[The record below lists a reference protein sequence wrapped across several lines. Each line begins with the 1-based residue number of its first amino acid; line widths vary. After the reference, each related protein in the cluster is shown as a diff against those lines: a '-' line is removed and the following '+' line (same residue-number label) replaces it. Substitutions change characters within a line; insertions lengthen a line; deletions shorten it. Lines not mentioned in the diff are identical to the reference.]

1 MVEIKVIV
9 GKMQAGKDTC
19 AEYLSTNNN
28 NTHIIKFADPLY
40 QCQHVIYL
48 GLGLIDYIK
57 NPAINCYLAT
67 DQFRFYQSMYNKFP
81 PMIRVVRT
89 IYYICG
95 LNPDE
100 AEKDKVLIDF
110 LNSDWEG
117 KGDDPNKDRKLLQ
130 FIGTEW
136 GRNTIDPD
144 IWVNLMKR
152 RLEKINDL
160 TGGTFICTDCR
171 FPNEWEVLE
180 SFGATFYKVIR
191 MERDRIASGAK
202 NLNHP
207 SETSLDSIPDCRYK
221 KIFNNYSSLELLY
234 RQLDEEFSTI

>member
-1 MVEIKVIV
+1 MGIKVFI

-19 AEYLSTNNN
+19 AEYLLTKNDNA
-28 NTHIIKFADPLY
+28 HIIKFADPLY
-40 QCQHVIYL
+40 QCQHAIYL
-48 GLGLIDYIK
+48 SLGLIDYIK
-57 NPAINCYLAT
+57 TPAINCYMNP
-67 DQFRFYQSMYNKFP
+67 DQFRFYHQSAYKMHP
-81 PMIRVVRT
+81 IDRAMRT
-89 IYYICG
+89 IYYICN
-95 LNPDE
+95 LNPDNAIE
-100 AEKDKVLIDF
+100 NDKVLIDF
-110 LNSDWEG
+110 LESNWEG
-117 KGDDPNKDRKLLQ
+117 KGDNPNKDRKLLQ

-136 GRNTIDPD
+136 GRNTIDLD
-144 IWVNLMKR
+144 IWVNLMHD
-152 RLEKINDL
+152 RLTKAAFNNEDI
-160 TGGTFICTDCR
+160 ICTDCR